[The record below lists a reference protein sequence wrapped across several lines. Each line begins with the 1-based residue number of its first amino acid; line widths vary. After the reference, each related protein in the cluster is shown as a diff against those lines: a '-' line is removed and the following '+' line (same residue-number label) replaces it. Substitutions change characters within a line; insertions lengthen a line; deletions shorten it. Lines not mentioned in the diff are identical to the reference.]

1 MAELVTCA
9 TETNVCSVCG
19 RSAPQNVAIA
29 TLQTIG
35 RCTTVTQAAGSFNYM
50 QATREERAG
59 GPHIL

>member
-19 RSAPQNVAIA
+19 RSAPQNIAIA
-29 TLQTIG
+29 TLGVIP
-35 RCTTVTQAAGSFNYM
+35 RCTTVTQAAGSFQYM

>member
-19 RSAPQNVAIA
+19 RSAPQNIAI
-29 TLQTIG
+29 TGMTIVP
-35 RCTTVTQAAGSFNYM
+35 RCTTVTQAAGSFQYM
-50 QATREERAG
+50 QATREERAA